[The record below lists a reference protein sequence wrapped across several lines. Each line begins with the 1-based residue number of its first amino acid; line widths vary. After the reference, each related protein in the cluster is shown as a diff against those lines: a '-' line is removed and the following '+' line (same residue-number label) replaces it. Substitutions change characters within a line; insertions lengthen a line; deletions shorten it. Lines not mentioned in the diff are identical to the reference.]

1 MVGAMEKTTGRLR
14 ARIQPIDTL
23 RPEQRTSL
31 WEMFQR
37 YYVGVEPE
45 TFEADLRDKDELILL
60 SDSRGTIA
68 GFSTLK
74 TYRKT
79 VEGRPIIVVF
89 SGDTI
94 VEPAY
99 WGQTCLQRAF
109 FRYVMKVKFKAGR
122 TPVYWY
128 LLSKGYKT
136 YLLLSRN
143 FATYYPRHDLPT
155 PTFERALIQT
165 LSVER
170 YGEAFE
176 PQRGVLQAE
185 ACPGRLRSGVA
196 PLDLSLLSADDI
208 RFFHQRNPGHAAGD
222 ELCCLGLID
231 HHLARKFCARVVRKS
246 LRASARRAKALWT
259 WG

>member
-1 MVGAMEKTTGRLR
+1 MVAAMERATGRLR
-14 ARIQPIDTL
+14 ARIQPISAL
-23 RPEQRTSL
+23 RPDQRTTL
-31 WEMFQR
+31 WQMFQR
-37 YYVGVEPE
+37 YYAGVKRE
-45 TFEADLRDKDELILL
+45 TFEADLQDKEELILL
-60 SDSRGTIA
+60 SDRDGAIA

-94 VEPAY
+94 IEPAF
-99 WGQTCLQRAF
+99 WGQTSLQRAF
-109 FRYVMKVKFKAGR
+109 FRYVMKVKLEARR

-143 FATYYPRHDLPT
+143 FATYYPRHDIST
-155 PTFERALIQT
+155 PSFERTLIQA

-170 YGEAFE
+170 YGAAFD

-196 PLDLSLLSADDI
+196 PLDLSLLSADDV
-208 RFFHQRNPGHAAGD
+208 RFFHQQNPGHAAGD
-222 ELCCLGLID
+222 ELCCLGLVD
-231 HHLARKFCARVVRKS
+231 VHLARKFCARVARKS
-246 LRASARRAKALWT
+246 LRESARRARALWT